1 MNSNGILSVGGEE
14 FLYFQQA
21 RFPLDSRWPPLIAP
35 FWTDFNPSAGGN
47 IYYRQTND
55 SDLLQ
60 AVESVVQDSDNEDLN
75 SFSPTHLFIATW
87 DEVPPFS
94 RTVV

>member
-1 MNSNGILSVGGEE
+1 MNSNGILSVGGEK
-14 FLYFQQA
+14 FLFYRPS
-21 RFPLDSRWPPLIAP
+21 RFPLVSPPLIAP

-87 DEVPPFS
+87 DEVPPFGQNG
-94 RTVV
+94 V